1 MPVPRLMP
9 ILPRS
14 PNGQDAHSTKI
25 AERARC
31 PFHLTIKIIPLLSN
45 APATTTLPPRVNET

>member
-31 PFHLTIKIIPLLSN
+31 PFHLTIKIIPLLILSCN
-45 APATTTLPPRVNET
+45 KRPTPAS